1 MAKLKTAADK
11 IADFCKYLNKIVK
24 YHGLYLW
31 GGQGEFVEENGRV
44 DVNMIAVM
52 EQTAE
57 SAKRVLDRLVDCY
70 LAGYDMSKARFF
82 DCSGLGVFYFMKKG
96 YLTSDT
102 TADGLYRLCKEHPI
116 FADLKPGDMVFKSKT
131 STGKWGHVGYISGR
145 NENGE
150 LLATE
155 ARGRAYGVVT
165 RPLSIGEWTGTG
177 RPDFW
182 SNAA

>member
-1 MAKLKTAADK
+1 MAKLKTTAEK

-31 GGQGEFVEENGRV
+31 GGQGEFVEKDGLV
-44 DVNMIAVM
+44 DVNMVAIM

-57 SAKRVLDRLVDCY
+57 TAKRVLDRLIDCY

-82 DCSGLGVFYFMKKG
+82 DCSGLGVYYFIKKG
-96 YLTSDT
+96 YLTYDT
-102 TADGLYRLCKEHPI
+102 TADGLFNLCKAHPT
-116 FADLKPGDMVFKSKT
+116 FAELAPGDMVFKSKT
-131 STGKWGHVGYISGR
+131 ASGKFGHVGYCSGY
-145 NENGE
+145 NDKGE
-150 LLATE
+150 PLITE

-165 RPLSIGEWTGTG
+165 RPLSVGEWTGTG

-182 SNAA
+182 ES